1 MLVFGGEQEAK
12 KEAAAAGAERDRAVQ
27 ALQATVTKYQTQLDA
42 RLRLLLLPLLLSWQ
56 LGPCLTCRSQCD
68 QRLLGSLCCAMLVV

>member
-42 RLRLLLLPLLLSWQ
+42 RWRLLLLPLLLVLAVRTMSY
-56 LGPCLTCRSQCD
+56 L
-68 QRLLGSLCCAMLVV
+68 